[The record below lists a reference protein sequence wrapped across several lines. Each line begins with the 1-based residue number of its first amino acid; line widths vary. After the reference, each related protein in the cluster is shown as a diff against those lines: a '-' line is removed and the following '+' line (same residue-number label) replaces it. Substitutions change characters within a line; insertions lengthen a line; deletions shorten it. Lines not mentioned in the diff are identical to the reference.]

1 MAATPL
7 TLEAADELASK
18 LVNQFNLV
26 GVEGCEEADGVF
38 TYFFESGHW
47 AEVSVAEHGGLTYR
61 LHQPEEE

>member
-7 TLEAADELASK
+7 TLEAADDLAFEL
-18 LVNQFNLV
+18 LDQFKLV
-26 GVEGCEEADGVF
+26 GVESCEEGEDAF

-47 AEVSVAEHGGLTYR
+47 AQVFAADHGLTYR